1 MKSLV
6 TVGVVTHTSILNS
19 EIARNSKAFCVP
31 KNRRNLTYNQKLP
44 LIIS

>member
-6 TVGVVTHTSILNS
+6 TVGAIAHKYFES

-31 KNRRNLTYNQKLP
+31 ENRRNLIYNQKLP